1 MFFLED
7 GEPNTIF
14 EAFYI
19 DSKGINGAR
28 FAYMTKYIVTPVRNN
43 FDKWPNL

>member
-1 MFFLED
+1 MEFRAE
-7 GEPNTIF
+7 
-14 EAFYI
+14 
-19 DSKGINGAR
+19 NGAW